1 MNKIFGALSIAVI
14 IAATAITLSSTW
26 PSGAIN
32 LWQVKLTGDN
42 KYFPALTIFIIA
54 LPPLLVLVIIKKLLQ
69 TFGKK

>member
-1 MNKIFGALSIAVI
+1 MNKIFGALGIAVI
-14 IAATAITLSSTW
+14 IAATAITLSNTW
-26 PSGAIN
+26 PSGPIN

-54 LPPLLVLVIIKKLLQ
+54 LPPLLVLVVIKKLLQ

>member
-1 MNKIFGALSIAVI
+1 MNKIFGTLSIVVI
-14 IAATAITLSSTW
+14 IAATAITFSNTW
-26 PSGAIN
+26 PSGEIN